1 MDKKKASELLTN
13 LLEQKKYQELVSFG
27 EISDYLSE
35 RGFAILM
42 ILFAFP
48 MAIPLPYPPGFT
60 TVLGLPL
67 VIFSYQMIL
76 GLHKPVLPQWIANK
90 TIKIAHLTFA
100 IEKSAKY
107 FAKAE
112 VLLKPRLEYFNTT
125 AGEKIIGLLSLLCA
139 IVIALPIWGANALP
153 SAGILIMSL
162 GLLSRDG
169 IVIIIGII
177 TSVIGLLVAYF
188 IVFLFFYGAK
198 MAAGSFLKE
207 AHDYIISHIGIG
219 KSLFGE

>member
-1 MDKKKASELLTN
+1 MDKKKASELLTS
-13 LLEQKKYQELVSFG
+13 LLEEKKGQELVSFG
-27 EISDYLSE
+27 EISDHLSE

-60 TVLGLPL
+60 TILGLPL
-67 VIFSYQMIL
+67 LICSYQMII
-76 GLHKPVLPQWIANK
+76 GLSKPVLPKWVASK
-90 TIKIAHLTFA
+90 TIKISHLAFA

-112 VLLKPRLEYFNTT
+112 LLLKPRLDYFSTI
-125 AGEKIIGLLSLLCA
+125 AGEKIIGILSLLCA
-139 IVIALPIWGANALP
+139 IVISLPIWGANALP

-169 IVIIIGII
+169 IVIVIGII
-177 TSVIGLLVAYF
+177 TSVVGLFLAYF

-198 MAAGSFLKE
+198 MAAGSFLKDVY
-207 AHDYIISHIGIG
+207 DYIMSHVGVG